1 MGYFILGVVVLA
13 ALFLLARAFTRANPG
28 QLAQGLRAFLAAFS
42 MLAGTGLLLAGRLG
56 LALITLGA
64 AVMAVRAMKRAPG
77 GFGGAFGGG
86 WSKEEGPQT
95 STVTTDTL
103 SMTLNHDSGDLEGEV
118 LKGDFAGR
126 SLDSLGRSD
135 LLSLLAWCER
145 EDPRS
150 VALLETYLDRRDPD
164 WRTAAGGTE
173 GAGERTAG
181 GGAGAMDET
190 TALLILGLSK
200 DAGPD
205 EIKAAHRRLMTRLHP
220 DHGGSSYLA
229 AQLNQAKDLL
239 LRRGR

>member
-1 MGYFILGVVVLA
+1 MGYFILGVVLLA
-13 ALFLLARAFTRANPG
+13 ALLLLARSFTRATPA

-42 MLAGTGLLLAGRLG
+42 MLAGTGLLFAGRVG

-77 GFGGAFGGG
+77 GFGGAFGG
-86 WSKEEGPQT
+86 WSKDEGPRT

-103 SMTLNHDSGDLEGEV
+103 SMTLNRDSGDLEGEV
-118 LKGDFAGR
+118 LSGDFAGR

-135 LLSLLAWCER
+135 LLALLAWCER

-164 WRTAAGGTE
+164 WRKAAGETAAGG
-173 GAGERTAG
+173 ERPAG
-181 GGAGAMDET
+181 GASGAMDET
-190 TALLILGLSK
+190 TALSILGLQK
-200 DAGPD
+200 GAGPD

-229 AQLNQAKDLL
+229 AQLNQAKDCL
-239 LRRGR
+239 LRRSR